1 MADPAPEGIPS
12 GNQRNG
18 DDQLAE
24 LRDLLVVP
32 EASQLRLLQ
41 ERLDN
46 LSLTAEE
53 VAGVLAEAIRLRSGR
68 DPKLRTALQ
77 PILEESFKIS
87 VQKHPRMFVEILFPV
102 IGPAIRKAVTAVFQ
116 NMLES
121 LNQTMEQSFSLRGLQ
136 WRLEAWRSGRSFPEV
151 VVLRSMLYKV
161 EQVFLIHRDTGLLL
175 EHRVSGSAVVKDP
188 ALVSGMLTAIHDF
201 VGDSFGA
208 SGGDELETMRVGEYV
223 VWIQHGPRALLACL
237 VQGVAP
243 PQLKFVFVG
252 ALEKIHQDLGG
263 ELAAFKGDAAPF
275 EAARPHLDSCLLGRL
290 EAKPKSGYRT
300 AIAVCSLVLIL
311 LAALGIWQFRERRKW
326 WAAVERLS
334 GEPGIAVTRAEA
346 GWGAGWGK
354 YTVYGLRD
362 PLSGAPEKIVQ
373 AGGIDPAKV
382 AFHWEPYES
391 AHPRF
396 AAVRTLERQK
406 ERVEK
411 YSVFFR
417 TGSSEVSLDST
428 AVISV
433 EISAL
438 LRSAAD
444 AHRTVSIQVLGY
456 TDHQGSLAYN
466 AALAKERA
474 ERTAAELIRQ
484 GVGAQFLSARGEG
497 QGSAGDAALERRVLF
512 RVTAGP

>member
-32 EASQLRLLQ
+32 EASQFRLLQ

-116 NMLES
+116 NMLEG

-136 WRLEAWRSGRSFPEV
+136 WRVEAWRSGRSFPEV
-151 VVLRSMLYKV
+151 VVLRSMLYRV

-243 PQLKFVFVG
+243 PQLKFVFVS
-252 ALEKIHQDLGG
+252 ALEKIHQDLGA

-290 EAKPKSGYRT
+290 DSKPKSGRGPV
-300 AIAVCSLVLIL
+300 IAVFCLGLIV
-311 LAALGIWQFRERRKW
+311 LAALGLWQFRERRKW
-326 WAAVERLS
+326 WAALERLS
-334 GEPGIAVTRAEA
+334 AEPGIAVTRAEA
-346 GWGAGWGK
+346 GWNR

-362 PLSGAPEKIVQ
+362 PLSGTPERIVE
-373 AGGIDPAKV
+373 AGGINPARV

-444 AHRTVSIQVLGY
+444 AHRAVSIQVLGY

-512 RVTAGP
+512 RVAVGP

>member
-1 MADPAPEGIPS
+1 MVDSAPEGIPS

-24 LRDLLVVP
+24 LRDLLVGP
-32 EASQLRLLQ
+32 EASELRRLQ

-46 LSLTAEE
+46 LALTPEE
-53 VAGVLAEAIRLRSGR
+53 VGGVLAEAIRLRSGR

-77 PILEESFKIS
+77 PILEESLKIS

-102 IGPAIRKAVTAVFQ
+102 IGPAIRKAVSAVFQ

-136 WRLEAWRSGRSFPEV
+136 WRVEAWRSGRSFPEV
-151 VVLRSMLYKV
+151 VVLRSMLYRV

-208 SGGDELETMRVGEYV
+208 SGGDELETMRVGDYV

-243 PQLKFVFVG
+243 PQLKFVFVS
-252 ALEKIHQDLGG
+252 ALEKIHQDLGA
-263 ELAAFKGDAAPF
+263 ELAGFKGDAAPF

-300 AIAVCSLVLIL
+300 VAAAICLALIA
-311 LAALGIWQFRERRKW
+311 LAAVGIWQFRERRKW
-326 WAAVERLS
+326 RAAVDRLAD
-334 GEPGIAVTRAEA
+334 EPGIAVTRAEA
-346 GWGAGWGK
+346 GWGK
-354 YTVYGLRD
+354 YTLYGLRD
-362 PLSGAPEKIVQ
+362 PLASAPERIVE
-373 AGGIDPAKV
+373 GSGIDPAKV

-396 AAVRTLERQK
+396 AAIRALERQK

-417 TGSSEVSLDST
+417 TGSTEVSLDST

-444 AHRTVSIQVLGY
+444 AHRPVAIQVLGF

-466 AALAKERA
+466 ASLAQERA
-474 ERTAAELIRQ
+474 ERTAAELVRQ
-484 GVGAQFLSARGEG
+484 GVGAQFLNARGVG